1 MALRRMYSRGGQ
13 VEKAES
19 LKERLLC
26 LLPRLSLCQIEE
38 DLFRK
43 SIEEPTA

>member
-38 DLFRK
+38 DLYRK
-43 SIEEPTA
+43 MIDGTTA